1 MVQAENIVIS
11 YTMLRGSVPVFWEQK
26 GVVESVNLTRGSEVT
41 KKAFTKHFE
50 DIISNYGPVY
60 AIDLLSDT
68 A

>member
-1 MVQAENIVIS
+1 MVQAENIIIS